1 MDIQKLKIFLAIA
14 DARQISKAAAFLGTV
29 PSQLSRQ
36 LTALEREL
44 GGTLFFR
51 TGRGMT
57 LTELGERILPRVRA
71 VLLEYEAL
79 QQDVAADS
87 GALGGDVSIGM
98 VPSLVPHV
106 VVLLHRTLREIHPR
120 ILLHITE
127 GSSSELDA
135 WRTHGEIDL
144 SLLFRHSRNDI
155 QHEEPLAQVGNYLM
169 APRGDRLTRA
179 PSLPFSALAGI
190 PLLIPGAPNGARLHL
205 EQLARKQGIVLHV
218 ALEASTL
225 SVQTE
230 LTAAGCGYSI
240 MPAHAAQREVENG
253 RLQAA
258 LIDEPDLV
266 RTITLGITTVRPA
279 SAAVRE
285 VARIARTIVQG
296 AFQSPAS

>member
-1 MDIQKLKIFLAIA
+1 MDIHKLKIFLAIA

-36 LTALEREL
+36 LTALEREV
-44 GGTLFFR
+44 GGALFFR

-57 LTELGERILPRVRA
+57 LTALGERILPRVRG
-71 VLLEYEAL
+71 LIGEYEGL
-79 QQDVAADS
+79 QHDLAADT
-87 GALGGDVSIGM
+87 GTLGGDVRIGM
-98 VPSLVPHV
+98 VPSLVPCV
-106 VVLLHRTLREIHPR
+106 VVLLHQRVRELHPR

-127 GSSSELDA
+127 GSSSELDG
-135 WRTHGEIDL
+135 WRANGEIDL
-144 SLLFRHSRNDI
+144 SLLFRHSRNDL
-155 QHEEPLAQVGNYLM
+155 QQEEPLAQVWNYLV
-169 APRGDRLTRA
+169 APRGDTLTRA
-179 PSLPFSALAGI
+179 DRVPLSALADI

-205 EQLARKQGIVLHV
+205 EQLARKRGIALRV

-240 MPAHAAQREVENG
+240 MPEHAARREVASG

-266 RTITLGITTVRPA
+266 RTITLGFTTVRPA
-279 SAAVRE
+279 SASVRE
-285 VARIARTIVQG
+285 VARIARTIVQDS
-296 AFQSPAS
+296 FEASLP

>member
-1 MDIQKLKIFLAIA
+1 MDLQKLKIFLAIA
-14 DARQISKAAAFLGTV
+14 DARQISKAAASLGTV

-44 GGTLFFR
+44 GGPLFFR

-57 LTELGERILPRVRA
+57 LTELGERILPRVRSLA
-71 VLLEYEAL
+71 LEYEGL
-79 QQDVAADS
+79 QQDIAA
-87 GALGGDVSIGM
+87 GTGTLGGDVRIGM
-98 VPSLVPHV
+98 VPSLVPCV
-106 VVLLHRTLREIHPR
+106 VVLLHRTVGELHPR

-135 WRTHGEIDL
+135 WRTRGDIDL
-144 SLLFRHSRNDI
+144 SLLFRHSRNDL
-155 QHEEPLAQVGNYLM
+155 QHEEPLAQVGNYLV
-169 APRGDRLTRA
+169 APRGDTLTRA
-179 PSLPFSALAGI
+179 ERVPFSALADI

-205 EQLARKQGIVLHV
+205 EQLARKRGIALRV

-240 MPAHAAQREVENG
+240 MPAHAARREVQSG

-258 LIDEPDLV
+258 LIDEPDLL
-266 RTITLGITTVRPA
+266 RTITLGVTTVRPA

-285 VARIARTIVQG
+285 VARIARTIVQD
-296 AFQSPAS
+296 AFPAPSA